1 LTINRIDVFKIPS
14 HRARAP
20 RAMDFLP
27 AVCWFI
33 LVCLLLF
40 MPSRE
45 MPDSNLFKLKGT
57 DKLVH
62 LFLFGVMTFLF
73 CLPVFLSLPVTPKNK
88 KIIYWSVAL
97 LVSLW
102 GLSTEF
108 IQKTYVPGRD
118 FELLDWLADSAGSF
132 LAYIPLHWV
141 LKNQS
146 NT

>member
-1 LTINRIDVFKIPS
+1 
-14 HRARAP
+14 
-20 RAMDFLP
+20 MDFLP

-33 LVCLLLF
+33 LVGLLLF

-45 MPDSNLFKLKGT
+45 MPESNLFKLKGT

-108 IQKTYVPGRD
+108 IQKAYVPGRD
-118 FELLDWLADSAGSF
+118 FELLDWLADSVGA
-132 LAYIPLHWV
+132 LVAYIPLSR
-141 LKNQS
+141 LFQTRS
-146 NT
+146 G